1 MKCVC
6 QNDWREVK
14 KYDWRRSFVRKNQ
27 SFAPN
32 LKQKAIDFVESLQSE
47 VVPKQKKKS
56 LKGALSHLNV
66 RVTEENIQE
75 ARNEMWRGYTEDTES
90 EK

>member
-14 KYDWRRSFVRKNQ
+14 KYDWRRSFARKNQ